1 MAATLSNTNGI
12 GLALAVW
19 LAHNEYDAGGSR
31 FPGRDVISATAL
43 LKPTRQLI
51 LANRVAPEERLV
63 DVSEMIASRLGH
75 AIHDS
80 IEHAWKTGYREALA
94 LLGYPKRMVDLM
106 RINPQDHELAADP
119 DIIPV
124 YLEQRF
130 FREVDVDGN
139 TVVVSGKFDQI
150 INGELNDTKTT
161 SVYTWIKGSKTD
173 DYALQGS
180 IYRWINPDKVTSDVM
195 RIQHVFTDWQ
205 RAMAKPGSDYPASRV
220 VEAKVR
226 LLSPAEV
233 ELWIRNK
240 IRELVANQS
249 LPEAEILPC
258 TEKDLWMSPPVYKYY
273 SDARKAAEGG
283 RATKNFPNYPAAA
296 SHCNQQG
303 KGVVVTVPSEPKACA
318 YCAGFDLC
326 TQKDQ
331 FNFNPQKESE
341 DA

>member
-1 MAATLSNTNGI
+1 MAATLSNTSDI

-19 LAHNEYDAGGSR
+19 LAHDEYDAGHSAY
-31 FPGRDVISATAL
+31 PGRDVISATAL

-51 LANRVAPEERLV
+51 LANRVSPADRQV
-63 DVSEMIASRLGH
+63 DVSDLIASRLGH

-80 IEHAWKTGYREALA
+80 IEHAWKSGYRPALA
-94 LLGYPKRMVDLM
+94 ALGFPQKMIDAV
-106 RINPQDHELAADP
+106 RINPGDGDVGEGV
-119 DIIPV
+119 IPV

-130 FREVDVDGN
+130 FRDIDIDGN
-139 TVVVSGKFDQI
+139 SVVVSGKFDQI

-161 SVYTWIKGSKTD
+161 SVYTWIKGSKTE

-226 LLSPAEV
+226 LLSLAET
-233 ELWIRNK
+233 ERWIRNK
-240 IRELVANQS
+240 IRELVANQG
-249 LPEAEILPC
+249 LPEPEILPC
-258 TEKDLWMSPPVYKYY
+258 SEKDLWMSPPVYKYY
-273 SDARKAAEGG
+273 SDPRKAAEGG
-283 RATKNFPNYPAAA
+283 RATKNFPNCPAAA
-296 SHCNQQG
+296 AYCNQQG
-303 KGVVVTVPSEPKACA
+303 KGIVVTVPSEPKACA

-326 TQKDQ
+326 TQKDGFTLSRQ
-331 FNFNPQKESE
+331 SESE